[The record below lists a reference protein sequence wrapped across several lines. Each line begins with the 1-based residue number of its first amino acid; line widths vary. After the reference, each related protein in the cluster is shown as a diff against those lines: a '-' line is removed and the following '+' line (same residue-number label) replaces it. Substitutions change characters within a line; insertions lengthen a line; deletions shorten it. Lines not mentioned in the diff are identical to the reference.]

1 MSKSQAKKKE
11 SSPSKASLAA
21 GSLVNTSSESLGG
34 AWRCRFP
41 VWPEWSDAE
50 VNKEKW
56 DSSKGAEDDKKSS
69 KSSNAP
75 FFEDPEGKIPPSL
88 KVHCWKRPTEFI
100 VDKTPTVVESQRTF
114 DLLSNND
121 HLICSELM
129 RWIISEIC
137 IVWTLCGNKFR
148 EEERW
153 KPWEHI
159 YSLCKVV
166 KGHMPLYN
174 SFGKYLVKLYW
185 MGSWRKIAV
194 DDCMPFDEENNLL
207 LPASTCQA
215 ELWPM
220 LLAKALIKVANSNV
234 VSEGEMG
241 EFTFINALT
250 GWIPEIR
257 PLQSLYLGKTWDF
270 LLDTIPVFSHPIENL
285 PEDTKSQTSDSVSG
299 RCSSMNR
306 TRRQISDR
314 ENGCPD
320 VVLCVSQYAFQPHND
335 PLRFGQMANSSE
347 VLRQYNLSLLYSHI
361 ALLTRTRS
369 CQLEVPPQPLPVP
382 RWKLVR
388 PHKEYVITAEPRK
401 PPLLKPEQFIE
412 VASPFLSHGL
422 KGSVGSIPE
431 SEGAQRMRSHGSPLV
446 CIAEREETDF
456 RDGLEADVAE
466 HTPNPPSNYDNITV
480 IAEDRE
486 KDDDDISTE
495 EPITG
500 TEEPVTEEVLV
511 PVLPLLQKIWMDL
524 DDFAECFQNLFVF
537 HKPHLYSRH
546 VHKCH
551 FKSNVV
557 PKSATGS
564 NCSVSSSQSLTTG
577 CPSVTLDFA
586 NPECPEVRGTHYLCV
601 DSMQPSQIL
610 ISFSVL
616 LLWGLTAEEKKE
628 ISATG
633 RSGVLI
639 AQPHSWKS
647 AQSQLPVLTIKTTS
661 SKAAV
666 LDLPPGRHVL
676 SFHTKAALG
685 YHVHLC
691 GNTPFIFGDEE
702 TVMSHLTKES
712 ARFTDLGTSLL
723 RALARVVTSFGNR
736 HKRSDPGRALQET
749 HQPLNINTPLAKW
762 EHQKVFNSAVYHM
775 LCEALG
781 RKLVAEERFAVMA
794 LTADPYLFNHG
805 CIEDSPEYAE
815 SKPPENWRDRQP
827 SIQEVKAATVLQ
839 ARFRGH
845 LVREILKATKPGTK
859 ENLSAAKI
867 LSGMWTK
874 VKTHPEENAV
884 FLLRD
889 IIDHHCKGNAM
900 LYPCQEDE
908 WTKISFD
915 DYIVSLQDTANSWI
929 LVFREVFLIP
939 KEMLLVTKIYSPI
952 PNCLLHVIDN
962 DTGEELDNKLAT
974 RVYQPNKLG
983 YTFVAEAVIPES
995 PPVGANW
1002 KLRLISSREPLP
1014 KLAREAPL
1022 NNFSVKE
1029 IRDYYIPNDDNHI
1042 CRYLVQ
1048 VTEDVQ
1054 GTVQIQ
1060 TSSPDVFIHLA
1071 ILDQEKEVASK
1082 TGKGHVVIPV
1092 VWFLVGKDEMD
1103 QQSPTQDEGVK
1114 VVDAPPQK
1122 AEKPDS
1128 SSDQP
1133 PTETMGRTY
1142 VVQAYVLHKSWD
1154 LDEAQLD
1161 FVHQLRDLQKIEMR
1175 AYKPEDS
1182 KRSSSTPKGKGG
1194 GDKEKGKPGAT
1205 SKSGSK
1211 PETSLDLTK
1220 PHWTLRVV
1228 SDESQAE
1235 SVEVK
1240 KDTARVDQIQSIKRA
1255 WEMVEP
1261 GRSAKALQSRLQF
1274 LNPDQRQEEEVDGEE
1289 LGTELTTAPTSGP
1302 DTSPANQKHAT
1313 TSFTFTQMDY
1323 TPFIR
1328 RHKEFPVLMD
1338 TQMEKMEEKER
1349 LEKIQSYRLVRDN
1362 VLEKQEEQELNRKE
1376 LMSSQLEI
1384 YDDMQAVLWQRRKKF
1399 LNACKAFSSRLMAA
1413 VKKEREEKLAL
1424 EEAQHAVQEKTNPAS
1439 AGSKHS
1445 SKSAKKAGKKK

>member
-11 SSPSKASLAA
+11 PSPGKAALAA
-21 GSLVNTSSESLGG
+21 SSLVDTSSESLGG
-34 AWRCRFP
+34 AWRSRFP

-56 DSSKGAEDDKKSS
+56 DSSKGAEDDKKS
-69 KSSNAP
+69 KGTSSTAP

-88 KVHCWKRPTEFI
+88 KVHCWKRPTEFL

-137 IVWTLCGNKFR
+137 IVWTLCGNKSK
-148 EEERW
+148 EGERW

-174 SFGKYLVKLYW
+174 IFGKYLVKLYW

-194 DDCMPFDEENNLL
+194 DDCMPFDEENHLL

-220 LLAKALIKVANSNV
+220 LLAKALIKLANSNV

-241 EFTFINALT
+241 EFTFVNALT

-270 LLDTIPVFSHPIENL
+270 LLDTIPVFSHPIESL
-285 PEDTKSQTSDSVSG
+285 PEETKAQTSESVSG
-299 RCSSMNR
+299 KCSSMSR

-314 ENGCPD
+314 ENGPPD

-335 PLRFGQMANSSE
+335 PLRFGQMANSAE
-347 VLRQYNLSLLYSHI
+347 VLRQYNLCLLYSHI

-369 CQLEVPPQPLPVP
+369 CQLEVPPKPLSVP
-382 RWKLVR
+382 QWKLVR
-388 PHKEYVITAEPRK
+388 PHKEYNITAEPRK
-401 PPLLKPEQFIE
+401 PPVSKPVQFIE
-412 VASPFLSHGL
+412 VATPFLSHGL
-422 KGSVGSIPE
+422 KSSVGPIPE
-431 SEGAQRMRSHGSPLV
+431 PEAAQRMRSHGSPLA
-446 CIAEREETDF
+446 CIAEREETDC
-456 RDGLEADVAE
+456 RDSPEPDVAE
-466 HTPNPPSNYDNITV
+466 HTPSPPSNDENITV

-486 KDDDDISTE
+486 KGDGDISTE

-500 TEEPVTEEVLV
+500 TEEPVAEEVLV
-511 PVLPLLQKIWMDL
+511 PVLPLLQKFWMDL
-524 DDFAECFQNLFVF
+524 DDFAECFQNMFVF
-537 HKPHLYSRH
+537 HKPHLYAHH
-546 VHKCH
+546 VHKSH

-564 NCSVSSSQSLTTG
+564 SCSVSSSQSLTSG
-577 CPSVTLDFA
+577 SSFVISDFTS
-586 NPECPEVRGTHYLCV
+586 PECPEVRGTHYLCV

-610 ISFSVL
+610 ITFSVL

-628 ISATG
+628 ISATC
-633 RSGVLI
+633 RAGVLI

-676 SFHTKAALG
+676 SFHIKAALG
-685 YHVHLC
+685 YNVHLC
-691 GNTPFIFGDEE
+691 SNTPFIFGDEE

-712 ARFTDLGTSLL
+712 ARFTALDTSLL
-723 RALARVVTSFGNR
+723 RALGRVVTSFGNR

-749 HQPLNINTPLAKW
+749 HQPPNLNTRLEKV
-762 EHQKVFNSAVYHM
+762 EHLKVFNSAVYHM
-775 LCEALG
+775 LCKALG
-781 RKLVAEERFAVMA
+781 RKLVAEERFAVMG

-805 CIEDSPEYAE
+805 CIEDSPELDAE
-815 SKPPENWRDRQP
+815 SEPPENWRDSQP
-827 SIQEVKAATVLQ
+827 SITEVEAATVLQ
-839 ARFRGH
+839 ARFRGN
-845 LVREILKATKPGTK
+845 LTREVLKATKPGTK
-859 ENLSAAKI
+859 ENLIVAKI

-874 VKTHPEENAV
+874 VKTNEEENAV

-889 IIDHHCKGNAM
+889 IIDHHSKGNAM
-900 LYPCQEDE
+900 LYPCQGDE

-915 DYIVSLQDTANSWI
+915 DYSVSLHDTANSWI
-929 LVFREVFLIP
+929 LAFREVFLIP

-962 DTGEELDNKLAT
+962 DTGEELDNRLAT

-983 YTFVAEAVIPES
+983 YTFVAEAVIPEL
-995 PPVGANW
+995 PPAGLNW

-1014 KLAREAPL
+1014 KLVREAPL

-1029 IRDYYIPNDDNHI
+1029 IQDYYIPNDDNKI

-1048 VTEDVQ
+1048 VKEDVQ

-1082 TGKGHVVIPV
+1082 TGKGQVVIPV
-1092 VWFLVGKDEMD
+1092 VWFLLDKDKMD
-1103 QQSPTQDEGVK
+1103 QEQRRSPVQDEGVK
-1114 VVDAPPQK
+1114 GPQQK
-1122 AEKPDS
+1122 AEKVDS
-1128 SSDQP
+1128 LSHQP
-1133 PTETMGRTY
+1133 PTETMDRTY
-1142 VVQAYVLHKSWD
+1142 VVQAEVLHKSWD

-1161 FVHQLRDLQKIEMR
+1161 FVHHLKELHKIEMR
-1175 AYKPEDS
+1175 ANKPENS
-1182 KRSSSTPKGKGG
+1182 THSSSTLKGHRKGEA
-1194 GDKEKGKPGAT
+1194 DKEKGKPRAT
-1205 SKSGSK
+1205 PKSGSK

-1228 SDESQAE
+1228 SDKSQAE

-1240 KDTARVDQIQSIKRA
+1240 KDTARVDQIQFIKRA
-1255 WEMVEP
+1255 WEIAEP
-1261 GRSAKALQSRLQF
+1261 GRSAKAQQSRLEF
-1274 LNPDQRQEEEVDGEE
+1274 LNQEQREEEEVDGEE
-1289 LGTELTTAPTSGP
+1289 LSAKLTTVPTSGP
-1302 DTSPANQKHAT
+1302 PTSPANQKQA

-1328 RHKEFPVLMD
+1328 CHKEFPVLMD
-1338 TQMEKMEEKER
+1338 TQMEKMEENER
-1349 LEKIQSYRLVRDN
+1349 LEKIQSYRLVREN
-1362 VLEKQEEQELNRKE
+1362 VREQREKQELDRKE
-1376 LMSSQLEI
+1376 LMTSQLEI
-1384 YDDMQAVLWQRRKKF
+1384 YDNMQALLWQRRKKF
-1399 LNACKAFSSRLMAA
+1399 LNACKAFSSRLIAA
-1413 VKKEREEKLAL
+1413 VKKDREEKQAL
-1424 EEAQHAVQEKTNPAS
+1424 EEAQHAVQEKTNPAVL
-1439 AGSKHS
+1439 S
-1445 SKSAKKAGKKK
+1445 SKSAKKSGKKK